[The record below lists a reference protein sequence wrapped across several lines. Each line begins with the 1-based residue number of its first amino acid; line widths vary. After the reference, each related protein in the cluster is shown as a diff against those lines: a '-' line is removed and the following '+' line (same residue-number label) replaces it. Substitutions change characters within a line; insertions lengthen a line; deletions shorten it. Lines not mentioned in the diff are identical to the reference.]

1 MLTFENS
8 VFKINQEDTFLLGG
22 ELHYFR
28 VPFGEWEDRILKIKE
43 AGFSMISTYIPWIW
57 HEKEEGNID
66 LVGRATRE
74 RDLLSF
80 VRLVEAHNM
89 KLCVRPGPYVMSE
102 LRNAGLPD
110 WLLEN
115 YGEIR
120 AQRLDGS
127 KHPVYELVQFLHPV
141 YLEKAERWYRA
152 VFELLAPHQA
162 GRGGCIILVQL
173 DNEIGMFHWVTGT
186 PDFSD
191 SVLAD
196 FTLERNRECSLEP
209 RDLAAQLP
217 EAELQMKEVKRQLKE
232 ENGALLDEF
241 RLYERIYIQKY
252 LNSLMDIAKRH
263 GLEVP
268 VIVNIHGF
276 TQQDYAKRGNLYPIG
291 LSQLKNC
298 FDLEGVVAAGD
309 YYLGN
314 VVYDNVQDLYLANVI
329 TKSLQKPEQPLFS
342 AEFQSGFQNSVPR
355 LQPNTHDLNSRICI
369 AQGMKAINY
378 YMFVG
383 GYNYEGIGIIS
394 KNHDWQAPIS
404 AKGEL
409 RQSYH
414 LLKHLKK
421 VIDTYR
427 KPFINAQP
435 VVDTALFVD
444 IDYFLTDYK
453 NRENREM
460 VEKISSDVHHGLFNS
475 LMKYI
480 IYENLHVEGIP
491 KSRLSGT
498 DAKKQPH
505 MIVFSTDYMEEAV
518 QRSLVRYMECGGS
531 IFLYPKIPQY
541 DLGGRAC
548 TVLRDALGVT
558 VEHCHNHEM
567 LRINGYTDIG
577 MYGGQKYEAAEGN
590 TIEVYAASQNRED
603 HRVGITKSIGSG
615 RIAVLGGIVDTGY
628 DYVRDGFRSI
638 LDMIGIRPGTRVSEE
653 VMVQCLKDPTSESAF
668 FVINNLDDWKKQ
680 ITVTYENEKPFGDAR
695 IEIQG
700 REGLILP
707 VNFPLTEDLLLL
719 YATQEL
725 EEVSLGP
732 GTVVCTFAMKTP
744 RLELDFKGEY
754 ELAGGRGPLTTLE
767 DKMQIVFRRKQAA
780 RSYVNRAYGAP

>member
-1 MLTFENS
+1 VKDSINLSQCAENVPRMEISMLTYENS
-8 VFKINQEDTFLLGG
+8 VFKFNQEETFLLGG

-28 VPFGEWEDRILKIKE
+28 VPYQEWEDRIIKIKE

-57 HEKEEGNID
+57 HEKEEGHID
-66 LVGRATRE
+66 LLGETTRE
-74 RDLLSF
+74 RDLLGF
-80 VRLVEAHNM
+80 VKLVEAHDM
-89 KLCVRPGPYVMSE
+89 KLCVRPGHYVMSE

-110 WLLEN
+110 WLLEK
-115 YGEIR
+115 YEEIR

-141 YLEKAERWYRA
+141 YLEKVKRWYQA
-152 VFELLAPHQA
+152 VFELLAPHQTS
-162 GRGGCIILVQL
+162 RGGCIVMAQL

-196 FTLERNRECSLEP
+196 FIQENNEEQGLNSS
-209 RDLAAQLP
+209 DFAAQL
-217 EAELQMKEVKRQLKE
+217 QEVKQQLVE
-232 ENGALLDEF
+232 ENGALLNEF
-241 RLYERIYIQKY
+241 RFYERTYIQKY
-252 LNSLMDIAKRH
+252 LSCLIAYAKSY

-268 VIVNIHGF
+268 VIVNVHGF
-276 TQQDYAKRGNLYPIG
+276 TQHDYAKRGNLYPIG
-291 LSQLKNC
+291 LSQLKSC
-298 FDLEGVVAAGD
+298 FGLSEVIVAGD

-314 VVYDNVQDLYLANVI
+314 VVYDNVQDLYFANVI
-329 TKSLQKPEQPLFS
+329 TKSLQNQEQPLFS

-378 YMFVG
+378 YMFAG

-404 AKGEL
+404 SRGEL
-409 RQSYH
+409 RPSYY

-421 VIDTYR
+421 VIDAYQ
-427 KPFINAQP
+427 KPFLNAQP
-435 VVDTALFVD
+435 VMDTALFVD

-475 LMKYI
+475 LMKYV

-491 KSRLSGT
+491 KARLYELDT
-498 DAKKQPH
+498 KQYPH
-505 MIVFSTDYMEEAV
+505 LVVFSTDYMEEAV
-518 QRSLVRYMECGGS
+518 QKSLVRYIEDGGKV
-531 IFLYPKIPQY
+531 FLYPKVPQY
-541 DLGGRAC
+541 DLEGKAC
-548 TVLRDALGVT
+548 TLLREAIGIT
-558 VEHCHNHEM
+558 VEHYHQQEM
-567 LRINGYTDIG
+567 IRINEHADIG
-577 MYGGQKYEAAEGN
+577 MHGGQKYEAVMEDV
-590 TIEVYAASQNRED
+590 EVFAASQ
-603 HRVGITKSIGSG
+603 HQKGHVVGVTKRIGKG
-615 RIAVLGGIVDTGY
+615 QAVVLGGIVDTGY
-628 DYVRDGFRSI
+628 DYVRDGVRSA
-638 LDMIGIRPGTRVSEE
+638 LDRIDIRPRIKVNED
-653 VMVQCLKDPTSESAF
+653 VMVQCLKDGISQSEF

-680 ITVTYENEKPFGDAR
+680 ITVTYDGYQPFGDSQ

-707 VNFPLTEDLLLL
+707 VNYQVTEDLVLL

-725 EEVSLGP
+725 EEVTCEP
-732 GTVVCTFAMKTP
+732 DAVVCTFAMKTS
-744 RLELDFKGEY
+744 RLELKYQGDY
-754 ELAGGRGPLTTLE
+754 EIEGGASPFLTLE
-767 DKMQIVFRRKQAA
+767 DKMRIVFRKK
-780 RSYVNRAYGAP
+780 

>member
-1 MLTFENS
+1 MFTFENS
-8 VFKINQEDTFLLGG
+8 VFKINQEEAFILGG

-28 VPFGEWEDRILKIKE
+28 VPFREWEDRILKIKD
-43 AGFSMISTYIPWIW
+43 AGFSMISTYIPWLW
-57 HEKEEGNID
+57 HEKEEGGID
-66 LVGRATRE
+66 LSGETAKE
-74 RDLLSF
+74 RDLLRF
-80 VRLVEAHNM
+80 IRLVEAHDM

-141 YLEKAERWYRA
+141 YLEKVERWYRA
-152 VFELLAPHQA
+152 VFEVLAPHQA
-162 GRGGCIILVQL
+162 TRGGCIILAQL

-191 SVLAD
+191 SVLTD
-196 FTLERNRECSLEP
+196 FIQERNRENGLIAQ
-209 RDLAAQLP
+209 DLTAQDLTAQL
-217 EAELQMKEVKRQLKE
+217 QEVRQQFKE
-232 ENGALLDEF
+232 ENGALLNEF
-241 RLYERIYIQKY
+241 RFYERTYLQKY
-252 LNSLMDIAKRH
+252 LKSLIRLAKGY

-268 VIVNIHGF
+268 VIVNVHGF

-291 LSQLKNC
+291 LSQLKSC
-298 FDLEGVVAAGD
+298 FDLDGVIVAGD

-314 VVYDNVQDLYLANVI
+314 VVYDNVQDLYLANII
-329 TKSLQKPEQPLFS
+329 TKSLQNPEQPLFS

-404 AKGEL
+404 SRGEL

-421 VIDTYR
+421 VIDAYR
-427 KPFINAQP
+427 KPFVNAQP

-460 VEKISSDVHHGLFNS
+460 VEKISSDVQHGLFNS
-475 LMKYI
+475 LMKYV
-480 IYENLHVEGIP
+480 IYENLHVEGMP
-491 KSRLSGT
+491 KSRLAGM

-505 MIVFSTDYMEEAV
+505 LIVFSTDYMEEDV
-518 QRSLVRYMECGGS
+518 QKNLVRYMEGGGK
-531 IFLYPKIPQY
+531 IFLYPKVPQY
-541 DLGGRAC
+541 DLSGKAC
-548 TVLRDALGVT
+548 TILRDAIGVT
-558 VEHCHNHEM
+558 AEHYHNHEM
-567 LRINGYTDIG
+567 IRINGYSDIG
-577 MYGGQKYEAAEGN
+577 MYGGQKYEAAEADSI
-590 TIEVYAASQNRED
+590 TSDSMASDKITFYAVSQNHKN
-603 HRVGITKSIGSG
+603 HRVGILKQIGLG
-615 RIAVLGGIVDTGY
+615 QAVVLGGIVDTGY
-628 DYVRDGFRSI
+628 DYVRDGFRSA
-638 LDMIGIRPGTRVSEE
+638 LDMIGIRARTKVNED
-653 VMVQCLKDPTSESAF
+653 VLVQCLKDSVSESAF

-680 ITVTYENEKPFGDAR
+680 ITVTCDGLKPFGESR

-707 VNFPLTEDLLLL
+707 VSYPLTKDLVLL

-725 EEVSLGP
+725 EEVTCNP
-732 GTVVCTFAMKTP
+732 DTVVCTFAMKTP
-744 RLELDFKGEY
+744 RLELKYSGEY
-754 ELAGGRGPLTTLE
+754 EIEGGQEAFVTLE
-767 DKMQIVFRRKQAA
+767 DKMQVVFQRK
-780 RSYVNRAYGAP
+780 

>member
-1 MLTFENS
+1 MLTFNNS
-8 VFKINQEDTFLLGG
+8 VFQMNQEEAFILGG

-28 VPFGEWEDRILKIKE
+28 VPFQEWEDRIMKIKA

-66 LVGRATRE
+66 LTGRTTEE

-80 VRLVEAHNM
+80 VRLVEAHDM

-120 AQRLDGS
+120 AHRLDGS

-141 YLEKAERWYRA
+141 YLEKVERWYRA
-152 VFELLAPHQA
+152 VFELLSPYQA
-162 GRGGCIILVQL
+162 SGGGCILMAQL

-191 SVLAD
+191 SVLED
-196 FTLERNRECSLEP
+196 FIHERNKEQELEQQEGNHP
-209 RDLAAQLP
+209 ELAVQL
-217 EAELQMKEVKRQLKE
+217 QEVKQQLKDE
-232 ENGALLDEF
+232 DGELLNEF
-241 RLYERIYIQKY
+241 RFYERTYIRKY
-252 LNSLMDIAKRH
+252 LKNLIRLAKSF

-268 VIVNIHGF
+268 VIVNVHGF
-276 TQQDYAKRGNLYPIG
+276 TQHDYAKRGNLYPIG
-291 LSQLKNC
+291 LSQLKDC
-298 FDLEGVVAAGD
+298 FDLEGVIVAGD

-314 VVYDNVQDLYLANVI
+314 VVYDNVQDLYLANVM
-329 TKSLQKPEQPLFS
+329 TKSLQNPEQPLFS
-342 AEFQSGFQNSVPR
+342 AEFQSGFQSSVPR

-378 YMFVG
+378 YMFAG

-404 AKGEL
+404 SKGEL

-421 VIDTYR
+421 VIDAYQ

-453 NRENREM
+453 NSKNREM
-460 VEKISSDVHHGLFNS
+460 VEKIRSDVHYGLYNS
-475 LMKYI
+475 LMKYFV
-480 IYENLHVEGIP
+480 YENLHVEGIP
-491 KSRLSGT
+491 KSRLSET
-498 DAKKQPH
+498 DVSSHPH
-505 MIVFSTDYMEEAV
+505 LIVFSTDYMEEAV
-518 QRSLVRYMECGGS
+518 QESLVRYMEAGGKV
-531 IFLYPKIPQY
+531 FLYPKVPQY
-541 DLGGRAC
+541 DLKGRDC
-548 TVLRDALGVT
+548 TILRDILGIT
-558 VEHCHNHEM
+558 IERYHHHEM
-567 LRINGYTDIG
+567 IHMDNYTDIG
-577 MYGGQKYEAAEGN
+577 MYGGQKYEAVSDEV
-590 TIEVYAASQNRED
+590 TVYAASQKSKD
-603 HRVGITKSIGSG
+603 HPVGITKKIGLG
-615 RIAVLGGIVDTGY
+615 QAVVLGGIVDTGY
-628 DYVRDGFRSI
+628 DYVRDG
-638 LDMIGIRPGTRVSEE
+638 IRYALNLIDIKPGTRVNEE
-653 VMVQCLKDPTSESAF
+653 VMVQCLKDSASGSTF
-668 FVINNLDDWKKQ
+668 FVMNNLDDWKKQ
-680 ITVTYENEKPFGDAR
+680 ITVTFDGDKPLGDAQ

-707 VNFPLTEDLLLL
+707 VNYPLADDLVLL

-725 EEVSLGP
+725 EEL
-732 GTVVCTFAMKTP
+732 TCAEDRVVCTFAMKTP
-744 RLELDFKGEY
+744 RLELKFQGEY
-754 ELAGGRGPLTTLE
+754 EIVGGPGPFITLA
-767 DKMQIVFRRKQAA
+767 DKLQIVFQRK
-780 RSYVNRAYGAP
+780 